1 MAMGKVLIAGGRR
14 AAAVLALSVG
24 LVAAAACGSGTA
36 SSSSSGTTQPAVP
49 TSAAVSTSAAS
60 PAEEAKRQAVTA
72 YLGMWD
78 AFVAASATSDWQSPQ
93 LGRYA
98 TGLALSTLSRGL
110 YADHYN
116 GLVSRGAPTHDVH
129 VSSVDPPSNPTTV
142 IVSDC
147 SDSTNA
153 LKYGADNGQPADD
166 GPGGRRLINATVEKQ
181 SDGSWKVSDFGVQ
194 PVGSC

>member
-1 MAMGKVLIAGGRR
+1 MVADDVTIGEGRWAAVVL
-14 AAAVLALSVG
+14 AAAVVV
-24 LVAAAACGSGTA
+24 VAVAACGSGPA
-36 SSSSSGTTQPAVP
+36 SSPSTGTTQPPAP
-49 TSAAVSTSAAS
+49 TTAAMSPSAAS
-60 PAEEAKRQAVTA
+60 PGDAAKQQALTA

-78 AFVAASATSDWQSPQ
+78 DFVAAAATSDWQSPK

-116 GLVSRGAPTHDVH
+116 GIVSKGVPTHDAK
-129 VSSVDPPSNPTTV
+129 VSFVDPPSNPAKV
-142 IVSDC
+142 VVSDC

-153 LKYGADNGQPADD
+153 LKYRADNGQHAND
-166 GPGGRRLINATVEKQ
+166 GPGGRRLINATVQKQ

-194 PVGSC
+194 GVGTC